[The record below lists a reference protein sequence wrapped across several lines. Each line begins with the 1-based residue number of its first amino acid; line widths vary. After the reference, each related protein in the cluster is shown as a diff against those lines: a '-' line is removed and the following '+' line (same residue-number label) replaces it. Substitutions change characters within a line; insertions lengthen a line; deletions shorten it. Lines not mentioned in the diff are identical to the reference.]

1 MAAPSWFEKGTYFG
15 NKLAQVQ
22 ADEPDAGWTANS
34 LAAVFA
40 EAGYANTDDGLYQ
53 HFVDFGNAENIS
65 PSAWFVEGEYKSN
78 KLAQMQRDEPDAGWT
93 MEKMEQLFKE
103 SGLSYWDHYTKY
115 GMYEGINPSSTFDN
129 ALYMEAKL
137 AQMQRDEPDAGWTM
151 EKMEQ
156 LFKEA
161 GLNPIEHYALYGK
174 DEHLDY
180 TPVKPDPTP
189 DYVLT
194 PEIDTIPGTAGDDI
208 IAGVVSSLSADR
220 TLNPEDSI
228 DGAEGNDTLNVSMQG
243 NFTGFTTGSM
253 VNVENVVLTNEDSLA
268 HSFSAKGIDGVN
280 TWTLNDKGAA
290 VNLTDLSSAGVTVN
304 VQGLAQ
310 GSTSIGF
317 TADAVK
323 GDNDALTLGLNKVG
337 TAEDGNT
344 AAKYVSVTANGI
356 ENLAVNVTDD
366 SYVDLRQAG
375 SKTVTVSGAGDLD
388 VNHVAATLTSFDASA
403 SNGDVTADLSGA
415 TLSTVKGG
423 SGDDAITVTNLA
435 ANAVIEGGAGNDSLI
450 LKDFSG
456 TLQPTMSGFENVTA
470 VGGTLTISGK
480 NVSDFN
486 SLTVEKSAAVK
497 LSNVDAPAFTVN
509 ASGDTAGS
517 VTLSDA
523 TALTYNTVSS
533 KTDKTANTI
542 STSVTASKATSA
554 TVNVGEYT
562 KVSGS
567 LDFAAASDVTVNVA
581 SGLGSDGKTEMTSFS
596 ATVNANKAQNLTV
609 NADGE
614 LGISSFNVNAAT
626 SVLVDAAKGSTGAV
640 NIQAGKATDVSI
652 TAGADMDISGSV
664 LGAAQNV
671 TLVQNK
677 GALDGTGVNLASV
690 NRLTLSGADNTSAV
704 SLGQLGSPTQEYGIT
719 VDASGLKAGLTLGNT
734 DAGEGDV
741 TLNLAEV
748 TGTATVGTVDGN
760 NVTVHAAQLGTTAL
774 GDITAVGNVSID
786 AMGVLGD
793 SATVSAVTVGDIAVS
808 SSVGNQTTI
817 SVQFDGNSDMTFGA
831 LTADTVSL
839 DASNYLGSI
848 VTTNVGG
855 TVDAAIGAIKA
866 DTVDIKGSEIGANTF
881 GSAANIG
888 NFITANTLTY
898 TGGLSVDEVFLTGK
912 SGTDMDVRLYTGV
925 DDDNVTITSA
935 STTTKITVTGDMGG
949 DNGDEITVDGSGS
962 SAAIN
967 INLSG
972 LNGYS
977 QSTIT
982 GVDAQADTLTGG
994 SGVDSF
1000 VQGTTA
1006 SVVASSTN
1014 FVSASSI
1021 AAGDT
1026 LTFAN
1031 GLDVINGFTAGNGG
1045 DVLDLAVAAL
1055 AITAIGVSSTALVD
1069 GKNYFLSGNYNAT
1082 TGEFVITDDGLGKDT
1097 IILQGYTRAGAD
1109 ISTNTSAVLLVGVDS
1124 DDLVIGNFA

>member
-1 MAAPSWFEKGTYFG
+1 MEHFRTLEGTEEGYMKGPLFLWSTSATDRNNKTFLEESMAVPSWFEKGTYFG

-78 KLAQMQRDEPDAGWT
+78 
-93 MEKMEQLFKE
+93 
-103 SGLSYWDHYTKY
+103 
-115 GMYEGINPSSTFDN
+115 
-129 ALYMEAKL
+129 KL

-253 VNVENVVLTNEDSLA
+253 VNVENVVLTNEDNLA

-423 SGDDAITVTNLA
+423 SGDDAITVTNLV

-450 LKDFSG
+450 LKGFSG
-456 TLQPTMSGFENVTA
+456 ILQPTMSGFENVTA
-470 VGGTLTISGK
+470 VGGNLTISGK

-486 SLTVEKSAAVK
+486 SLTVEKGAVVT

-533 KTDKTANTI
+533 KTDKTANNIGTGVI
-542 STSVTASKATSA
+542 ASNATSA

-562 KVSGS
+562 KVTGT
-567 LDFAAASDVTVNVA
+567 LEFAAASDVTVNVA
-581 SGLGSDGKTEMTSFS
+581 SGLGSDGKTEMTSFG
-596 ATVNANKAQNLTV
+596 ATVNANKAQSLTV

-614 LGISSFNVNAAT
+614 LSTAVFNVNAAT
-626 SVLVDAAKGSTGAV
+626 SVLVDAAKGGAV

-671 TLVQNK
+671 SLVQNK
-677 GALDGTGVNLASV
+677 GALDGTGVNLTAV
-690 NRLTLSGADNTSAV
+690 NRLTLSGADNSSAV
-704 SLGQLGSPTQEYGIT
+704 TLGQLGSSSQDYGIT
-719 VDASGLKAGLTLGNT
+719 VDASGLKAGLILGNT
-734 DAGEGDV
+734 DAGSGDV

-748 TGTATVGTVDGN
+748 TGAAAVGTVHGN
-760 NVTVHAAQLGTTAL
+760 NVTVQAAQLGTTSL
-774 GDITAVGNVSID
+774 GAIIADGNVSID
-786 AMGVLGD
+786 AMGVLGG
-793 SATVSAVTVGDIAVS
+793 SASASAVNVTSVTATTGD
-808 SSVGNQTTI
+808 NQTI

-831 LTADTVSL
+831 LTADTVNL

-848 VTTNVGG
+848 VTANVGG
-855 TVDAAIGAIKA
+855 TVDAAIGAITA
-866 DTVDIKGSEIGANTF
+866 DAAVIKGSEIGANSFTIN
-881 GSAANIG
+881 AD
-888 NFITANTLTY
+888 TLTY
-898 TGGLSVDEVFLTGK
+898 TGGLADDEV
-912 SGTDMDVRLYTGV
+912 
-925 DDDNVTITSA
+925 
-935 STTTKITVTGDMGG
+935 TTTADVTFKASGDMGAG
-949 DNGDEITVDGSGS
+949 TNSITVNASTSTTSID
-962 SAAIN
+962 I
-967 INLSG
+967 SG
-972 LNGYS
+972 LSNCTSSILDGTTANAAVKITGGAGADTIKAS
-977 QSTIT
+977 GHGDTIT
-982 GVDAQADTLTGG
+982 GG
-994 SGVDSF
+994 
-1000 VQGTTA
+1000 
-1006 SVVASSTN
+1006 
-1014 FVSASSI
+1014 
-1021 AAGDT
+1021 
-1026 LTFAN
+1026 
-1031 GLDVINGFTAGNGG
+1031 
-1045 DVLDLAVAAL
+1045 
-1055 AITAIGVSSTALVD
+1055 
-1069 GKNYFLSGNYNAT
+1069 
-1082 TGEFVITDDGLGKDT
+1082 
-1097 IILQGYTRAGAD
+1097 AGAD
-1109 ISTNTSAVLLVGVDS
+1109 IMTAGAGADIFVQGKTDSGITEATADSITSFVSGTDKIKTGTDGTVANFDTDTVAASSTFDVYKAAADNLLDGTKIYAFVDDGTNGYLFWDTDGDGSADQAISLVGLKSGDFVATDI
-1124 DDLVIGNFA
+1124 VA

>member
-1 MAAPSWFEKGTYFG
+1 MAVPSWFEKGTYFG

-253 VNVENVVLTNEDSLA
+253 VNVENVVLTNEDNLA

-423 SGDDAITVTNLA
+423 SGDDAITVTNLV

-450 LKDFSG
+450 LKGFSG
-456 TLQPTMSGFENVTA
+456 ILQPTMSGFENVTA
-470 VGGTLTISGK
+470 VGGNLTISGK

-486 SLTVEKSAAVK
+486 SLTVEKGAVVT

-533 KTDKTANTI
+533 KTDKTANNIGTGVI
-542 STSVTASKATSA
+542 ASNATSA

-562 KVSGS
+562 KVTGT
-567 LDFAAASDVTVNVA
+567 LEFAAASDVTVNVA
-581 SGLGSDGKTEMTSFS
+581 SGLGSDGKTEMTSFG
-596 ATVNANKAQNLTV
+596 ATVNANKAQSLTV

-614 LGISSFNVNAAT
+614 LSTAVFNVNAAT
-626 SVLVDAAKGSTGAV
+626 SVLVDAAKGGAV

-671 TLVQNK
+671 SLVQNK
-677 GALDGTGVNLASV
+677 GALDGTGVNLTAV
-690 NRLTLSGADNTSAV
+690 NRLTLSGADNSSAV
-704 SLGQLGSPTQEYGIT
+704 TLGQLGSSSQDYGIT
-719 VDASGLKAGLTLGNT
+719 VDASGLKAGLILGNT
-734 DAGEGDV
+734 DAGSGDV

-748 TGTATVGTVDGN
+748 TGAAAVGTVHGN
-760 NVTVHAAQLGTTAL
+760 NVTVQAAQLGTTSL
-774 GDITAVGNVSID
+774 GAIIADGNVSID
-786 AMGVLGD
+786 AMGVLGG
-793 SATVSAVTVGDIAVS
+793 SASASAVNVTSVTATTGD
-808 SSVGNQTTI
+808 NQTI

-831 LTADTVSL
+831 LTADTVNL

-848 VTTNVGG
+848 VTANVGG
-855 TVDAAIGAIKA
+855 TVDAAIGAITA
-866 DTVDIKGSEIGANTF
+866 DAAVIKGSEIGANSFTIN
-881 GSAANIG
+881 AD
-888 NFITANTLTY
+888 TLTY
-898 TGGLSVDEVFLTGK
+898 TGGLADDEV
-912 SGTDMDVRLYTGV
+912 
-925 DDDNVTITSA
+925 
-935 STTTKITVTGDMGG
+935 TTTADVTFKASGDMGAG
-949 DNGDEITVDGSGS
+949 TNSITVNASTSTTSID
-962 SAAIN
+962 I
-967 INLSG
+967 SG
-972 LNGYS
+972 LSNCTSSILDGTTANAAVKITGGAGADTIKAS
-977 QSTIT
+977 GHGDTIT
-982 GVDAQADTLTGG
+982 GG
-994 SGVDSF
+994 
-1000 VQGTTA
+1000 
-1006 SVVASSTN
+1006 
-1014 FVSASSI
+1014 
-1021 AAGDT
+1021 
-1026 LTFAN
+1026 
-1031 GLDVINGFTAGNGG
+1031 
-1045 DVLDLAVAAL
+1045 
-1055 AITAIGVSSTALVD
+1055 
-1069 GKNYFLSGNYNAT
+1069 
-1082 TGEFVITDDGLGKDT
+1082 
-1097 IILQGYTRAGAD
+1097 AGAD
-1109 ISTNTSAVLLVGVDS
+1109 IMTAGAGADIFVQGKTDSGITEATADSITSFVSGTDKIKTGTDGTVANFDTDTVAASSTFDVYKAAADNLLDGTKIYAFVDDGTNGYLFWDTDGDGSADQAISLVGLKSGDFVATDI
-1124 DDLVIGNFA
+1124 VA

>member
-1 MAAPSWFEKGTYFG
+1 MEHFRTLEGTEEGYMKGPLFLWSTSATDRNNKTFLEESMAVPSWFEKGTYFG

-228 DGAEGNDTLNVSMQG
+228 DGAEGKDTLNVSMQG

-253 VNVENVVLTNEDSLA
+253 VNVENVVLTNEDNLA

-423 SGDDAITVTNLA
+423 SGDDAITVTNLV

-450 LKDFSG
+450 LKGFSG
-456 TLQPTMSGFENVTA
+456 ILQPTMSGFENVTA
-470 VGGTLTISGK
+470 VGGNLTISGK

-486 SLTVEKSAAVK
+486 SLTVEKGAVVT

-533 KTDKTANTI
+533 KTDKTANNIGTGVI
-542 STSVTASKATSA
+542 ASNATSA

-562 KVSGS
+562 KVTGT
-567 LDFAAASDVTVNVA
+567 LEFAAASDVTVNVA
-581 SGLGSDGKTEMTSFS
+581 SGLGSDGKTEMTSFG
-596 ATVNANKAQNLTV
+596 ATVNANKAQSLTV

-614 LGISSFNVNAAT
+614 LSTAVFNVNAAT
-626 SVLVDAAKGSTGAV
+626 SVLVDAAKGGAV

-671 TLVQNK
+671 SLVQNK
-677 GALDGTGVNLASV
+677 GALDGTGVNLTAV
-690 NRLTLSGADNTSAV
+690 NRLTLSGADNSSAV
-704 SLGQLGSPTQEYGIT
+704 TLGQLGSSSQDYGIT
-719 VDASGLKAGLTLGNT
+719 VDASGLKAGLILGNT
-734 DAGEGDV
+734 DAGSGDV

-748 TGTATVGTVDGN
+748 TGAAAVGTVHGN
-760 NVTVHAAQLGTTAL
+760 NVTVQAAQLGTTSL
-774 GDITAVGNVSID
+774 GAIIADGNVSID
-786 AMGVLGD
+786 AMGVLGG
-793 SATVSAVTVGDIAVS
+793 SASASAVNVTSVTATTGD
-808 SSVGNQTTI
+808 NQTI

-831 LTADTVSL
+831 LTADTVNL

-848 VTTNVGG
+848 VTANVGG
-855 TVDAAIGAIKA
+855 TVDAAIGAITA
-866 DTVDIKGSEIGANTF
+866 DAAVIKGSEIGANSFTIN
-881 GSAANIG
+881 AD
-888 NFITANTLTY
+888 TLTY
-898 TGGLSVDEVFLTGK
+898 TGGLADDEV
-912 SGTDMDVRLYTGV
+912 
-925 DDDNVTITSA
+925 
-935 STTTKITVTGDMGG
+935 TTTADVTFKASGDMGAG
-949 DNGDEITVDGSGS
+949 TNSITVNASTSTTSID
-962 SAAIN
+962 I
-967 INLSG
+967 SG
-972 LNGYS
+972 LSNCTSSILDGTTANAAVKITGGAGADTIKAS
-977 QSTIT
+977 GHGDTIT
-982 GVDAQADTLTGG
+982 GG
-994 SGVDSF
+994 
-1000 VQGTTA
+1000 
-1006 SVVASSTN
+1006 
-1014 FVSASSI
+1014 
-1021 AAGDT
+1021 
-1026 LTFAN
+1026 
-1031 GLDVINGFTAGNGG
+1031 
-1045 DVLDLAVAAL
+1045 
-1055 AITAIGVSSTALVD
+1055 
-1069 GKNYFLSGNYNAT
+1069 
-1082 TGEFVITDDGLGKDT
+1082 
-1097 IILQGYTRAGAD
+1097 AGAD
-1109 ISTNTSAVLLVGVDS
+1109 IMTAGAGADIFVQGKTDSGITEATADSITSFVSGTDKIKTGTDGTVANFDTDTVAASSTFDVYKAAADNLLDGTKIYAFVDDGTNGYLFWDTDGDGSADQAISLVGLKSGDFVATDI
-1124 DDLVIGNFA
+1124 VA